1 MTNAWISGRFSSES
15 EAPPGRPRRV
25 KVEASGTVVRNNQP
39 DGNDAAADQ
48 WVPLGP
54 VGVVRG
60 TGFGQPTVSGR
71 VRAIAASD
79 DGQRAYIGAA
89 LGGVWYTDDGGAT
102 WLCLD
107 TYASTPDLSG
117 TLREADALAIGALAV
132 QFDPSGDASKDIVYA
147 ATGEQP
153 GRRSGFG
160 EVSMSGI
167 GIRRAVGPVDQV
179 RNGGPDADPWTLETG
194 PGLEGTFVARL
205 AVDTVVD
212 GRVWAATGEDLYRRD
227 PTPTPTWHRV
237 DTLPTGAKKP
247 ATNVGLADVLVV
259 STGAGTQILYASE
272 RSGILRFSLTGDAG
286 SWQNI
291 TLPKSAKG
299 IEPKIGIG
307 RMTLAA
313 ARKGIANPVLYAVAE
328 GPRLWRIEG
337 THADVVRGVDKDIFG
352 KQASYDMAIAA
363 SPTLGPD
370 TDDTVAVGGQGLEDP
385 TGADNAAL
393 YTGRVRKDGATY
405 RFIGTTQAG
414 PPNRPGWVGLGVHP
428 DVQVL
433 AWVPG
438 FLPGLPTVL
447 WVGCDGGVFRSSH
460 DGDRHTFRSVN
471 SGLAVTEMT
480 YLAHHATHDGVVLSG
495 TQDNGTVLRLS
506 AEAWRQADGG
516 DGGGVAIDPR
526 TPSRMYH
533 QYTNGSWWRSLNAG
547 QTFTYFDLFSNPSFS
562 LSLADFT
569 WALGVR
575 TKEREAAGFYSS
587 MGIIGDAA
595 ASTTQL
601 AVGTDRIWYTDDG
614 LQAKKG
620 SRSGWVTLPT
630 GTDPYAGG
638 TNRKQDH
645 LDDVIRMVKWADKD
659 SLYVLGLANLYHLK
673 RTAGKWSQPDV
684 FFFIDF
690 TDTPAPQIPTDL
702 QAISFAPHQPAT
714 GSMYVGTLPSNGKVG
729 VGPTAVNVW
738 WYNGVSDWISTGLQM
753 SGPIYT
759 LVVDPDHRNV
769 VYAGSSTG
777 VWKGVGD
784 FGVGQPPTWVWT
796 HYADGLPEAAVTDLT
811 IYSNT
816 ATDPGNRLLRA
827 ATSARGVWEL
837 ALDDV
842 TQGPTLYLRTHKF
855 DSARRAIPDS
865 GAVHPFTGGALPL
878 DGSPDVRVWRSSTAD
893 PPPFP
898 GIPIGPKLSQFHIWL
913 VQSALRAAGRAV
925 GVDGTWGPGTATA
938 LAAELK
944 DLAILLGA
952 NPTPEAIWK
961 VLLAGNRLPFDHDPP
976 DFTDLTAFL
985 QDEPDTRAGKAASC
999 VAGDGPMLV
1008 FVAAHSRHWR
1018 PVAAAD
1024 SWVTVLKTPFSSD
1037 HQLAG
1042 LAALPASWTAS
1053 LVADITSG
1061 APTGAWLN
1069 ADWSYLDPTQPAR
1082 RSRRSLEPLSPQVVS
1097 FGVDLAGPAW
1107 PDPGWLLLAVT
1118 HSTTDPLVTVD
1129 TDIATLV
1136 RTDHHLAARSVRRA
1150 T

>member
-1 MTNAWISGRFSSES
+1 MTNIWISSRYSSEG
-15 EAPPGRPRRV
+15 EAPPGRARRV

-54 VGVVRG
+54 IGVIRG
-60 TGFGQPTVSGR
+60 TGFGQPTASGR

-117 TLREADALAIGALAV
+117 TLHEADALAIGALAV
-132 QFDPSGDASKDIVYA
+132 QFDPAGDSSKDIVYA
-147 ATGEQP
+147 ATGEQS
-153 GRRSGFG
+153 GRGGGFA

-167 GIRRAVGPVDQV
+167 GIRRAVGPVDKV
-179 RNGGPDADPWTLETG
+179 RAGGPDADPWTLETG

-205 AVDTVVD
+205 ALDTVVD
-212 GRVWAATGEDLYRRD
+212 GRVWAATGQDLYRRD
-227 PTPTPTWHRV
+227 PTPTPTWQRV
-237 DTLPTGAKKP
+237 DTLPAGAKKP

-259 STGAGTQILYASE
+259 STGAGTQMIYASE
-272 RSGILRFSLTGDAG
+272 RSGILRFSTTGDAG
-286 SWQNI
+286 SWQNV
-291 TLPKSAKG
+291 TLPTYAKAS
-299 IEPKIGIG
+299 EPKVGIG
-307 RMTLAA
+307 RMTLAV
-313 ARKGIANPVLYAVAE
+313 ARKGIANPVIYAVAE

-337 THADVVRGVDKDIFG
+337 THADVVSGVDKAIFG
-352 KQASYDMAIAA
+352 KQAFYDMAIAA

-370 TDDTVAVGGQGLEDP
+370 ADDTIALGGQGLADA

-393 YTGRVRKDGATY
+393 YTGRVHKDGATF

-414 PPNRPGWVGLGVHP
+414 PPNRAGWVGLSVHP

-433 AWVPG
+433 TWVPG
-438 FLPGLPTVL
+438 FLPGMPTVL
-447 WVGCDGGVFRSSH
+447 WVGCDGGVFRSKD
-460 DGDRHTFRSVN
+460 DGNRHTFRSVN

-480 YLAHHATHDGVVLSG
+480 YLAHHPTHDGVVISG
-495 TQDNGTVLRLS
+495 TQDNGTVFRLS
-506 AEAWRQADGG
+506 GEAWRQADGG
-516 DGGGVAIDPR
+516 DGGGVGIDPR
-526 TPSRMYH
+526 NPSLMYH
-533 QYTNGSWWRSLNAG
+533 QYTNANWWRSVDGG

-562 LSLADFT
+562 LPLADFR
-569 WALGVR
+569 WALSVR

-587 MGIIGDAA
+587 MGIIADAGVP
-595 ASTTQL
+595 TTQV

-614 LQAKKG
+614 LQAKKA

-638 TNRKQDH
+638 TNRKQDS
-645 LDDVIRMVKWADKD
+645 LNDVVRMVKWADKD
-659 SLYVLGLANLYHLK
+659 TLFVLGLGFLHRLT
-673 RTAGKWSQPDV
+673 RTAGKWSQPETL
-684 FFFIDF
+684 FITIDL
-690 TDTPAPQIPTDL
+690 TDNPAPQIPSDL
-702 QAISFAPHQPAT
+702 QAISMAPHQPAT
-714 GSMYVGTLPSNGKVG
+714 GSVYVGTLPSNGKVG
-729 VGPTAVNVW
+729 VGPTAVHVW
-738 WYNGVSDWISTGLQM
+738 WYNGITDWISTGLQM
-753 SGPIYT
+753 AGPVYA
-759 LVVDPDHRNV
+759 LVVDPDNRNV

-796 HYADGLPEAAVTDLT
+796 HYSDGLPEAAVTDLT
-811 IYSNT
+811 IYSNP
-816 ATDPGNRLLRA
+816 ADPGNRLLRA
-827 ATSARGVWEL
+827 STSARGVWEL
-837 ALDDV
+837 ALDGV
-842 TQGPTLYLRTHKF
+842 KQGPTIYLRRHRF
-855 DSARRAIPDS
+855 DSARRPIPVA
-865 GAVHPFTGGALPL
+865 GAVHPFAGGVLAM
-878 DGSPDVRVWRSSTAD
+878 DASPDIRVWRSSSAD

-898 GIPIGPKLSQFHIWL
+898 GIPIGPKLSMFHIWL

-925 GVDGTWGPGTATA
+925 LVDGKWGPGTATA

-944 DLAILLGA
+944 DLAVLLGA
-952 NPTPEAIWK
+952 NPTPETIWK

-976 DFTDLTAFL
+976 DFTDITGFVW
-985 QDEPDTRAGKAASC
+985 DEPDTRAGNAASC
-999 VAGDGPMLV
+999 VAGDGPSIV
-1008 FVAAHSRHWR
+1008 YVAAHSRHWR
-1018 PVAAAD
+1018 PVAPAD
-1024 SWVTVLKTPFSSD
+1024 SWVTVLKTPFSGD

-1042 LAALPASWTAS
+1042 LAALPAGWAAS
-1053 LVADITSG
+1053 LVTDINSG

-1069 ADWSYLDPTQPAR
+1069 AGWSYLDPTQPAR
-1082 RSRRSLEPLSPQVVS
+1082 RSSRSLEPLSPQVVS
-1097 FGVDLAGPAW
+1097 FEVDLAGPAW

-1129 TDIATLV
+1129 IDVATLV